1 MQCHV
6 LSFEGPDSYAQ
17 GGGLSSRITGLTETL
32 VKAGFETHLWF
43 VGDPH
48 LPGHEGR
55 SNLHLHRWCQW
66 ISQHHPA
73 GVYDGEEG
81 KQRDYATSL
90 PPFLF
95 DGLLLP
101 HLKRKGRALLMAE
114 EWHTVDAVFHLD
126 WLLQSNGVREQVAIL
141 WNGNNS
147 FGFDRID
154 WQRLDRV
161 AVITTVSRYMKGL
174 MQRYD
179 VNPIVIP
186 NGLSENAYKLPEE
199 EAIKSFR
206 DRLQGRVIL
215 AKVARWDPAKRWLLA
230 LETTWAMKEQG
241 LKPLLIARGGS
252 EYYAQE
258 VWRKAA
264 ALGLRVS
271 ERFLRSS
278 DHRSLLFALE
288 GLRDIDIL
296 NLVSPLGTTARG
308 LLLHSSDAVLAN
320 SGYEPFGLVGL
331 ETMAVKGVACIGN
344 TGEDYAIGGYNAL
357 VLETND
363 PREFL
368 NTFEALKKTPS
379 SELSLRHA
387 GRRTAREYAWPKIIE
402 RMLLPRITFLGQPQ
416 SLPPVKAA

>member
-368 NTFEALKKTPS
+368 NTFEAKRP
-379 SELSLRHA
+379 LRA
-387 GRRTAREYAWPKIIE
+387 SCR
-402 RMLLPRITFLGQPQ
+402 
-416 SLPPVKAA
+416 